1 MRRGWK
7 IVLGLLGVLVVV
19 VAGALVYVRPF
30 LLTATGYAAHNACA
44 VTFVAER
51 DGDTAALDVAG
62 EEEAHA
68 AQWWVNERPDR
79 IAGPARR
86 PGRHLLG
93 QRPRRPVGARGPLTG
108 PWSWSVRMGLSP
120 VLPLTGSS
128 VDVDH
133 GTMVVVRMGLS
144 PGIPAAEL
152 GVEALV
158 SDVIAAVG

>member
-7 IVLGLLGVLVVV
+7 LVLSLFGVLVVV
-19 VAGALVYVRPF
+19 VAGALVYARPL

-68 AQWWVNERPDR
+68 AQWWVNERPD
-79 IAGPARR
+79 GS
-86 PGRHLLG
+86 L
-93 QRPRRPVGARGPLTG
+93 
-108 PWSWSVRMGLSP
+108 
-120 VLPLTGSS
+120 VLP
-128 VDVDH
+128 DVPADTYWASGH
-133 GTMVVVRMGLS
+133 DGQWVLVVPSGTMVVVRMGLS
-144 PGIPAAEL
+144 PGIPGAEL